1 MNISIYPVLVG
12 ECRGYNN
19 DSFEYIDK
27 KSGQKQKLYKRSYI
41 VECAFGSQVKSYTCD
56 LTSSDPFGDSP
67 VSRGDMCLC
76 ELEFFSSSYSG
87 SKVSLRSISLL
98 DQ

>member
-1 MNISIYPVLVG
+1 MSIYPVLMG
-12 ECRGYNN
+12 ECRGWSD
-19 DSFEYIDK
+19 DSFSYVDK
-27 KSGQKQKLYKRSYI
+27 KSGQKQRLFKRSYI
-41 VECAFGSQVKSYTCD
+41 IECSAGEQVKSYTCD

-98 DQ
+98 NH